1 MTLNYSLKNVLAGL
15 IFIGIGAAFAYA
27 SLGYEMGP
35 AVRMGP
41 GYFPLV
47 LAGILIAFGAIIFVQ
62 ALFSGPDEV
71 AMSAVAWR
79 GLVLLI
85 GALIFFGVTIRGLG
99 LVASLFIT
107 VFMAAMAS
115 QRTSLVGGLAMAAA
129 ITLLCLTLFV
139 WALGLTLPLFGPW
152 LAF

>member
-1 MTLNYSLKNVLAGL
+1 MTLNCSLKNMLAGL

-27 SLGYEMGP
+27 SLSYEMGR

-62 ALFSGPDEV
+62 ALFSGPDDV
-71 AMSAVAWR
+71 AISAMPWR
-79 GLVLLI
+79 GLLLLI
-85 GALIFFGVTIRGLG
+85 GALVFFGLTIRGLG
-99 LVASLFIT
+99 LVPSLFIT
-107 VFMAAMAS
+107 VLMAAMAS
-115 QRTSLVGGLAMAAA
+115 KRTSPAGALIMATA
-129 ITLLCLTLFV
+129 ITLLCLALFV

-152 LAF
+152 TAF

>member
-1 MTLNYSLKNVLAGL
+1 MTLSYSLKNVFAGL

-27 SLGYEMGP
+27 SFGYEMGR

-47 LAGILIAFGAIIFVQ
+47 LAGILMTFGIIIFVQ

-71 AMSAVAWR
+71 AISAVPWR
-79 GLVLLI
+79 GLFLLI
-85 GALIFFGVTIRGLG
+85 GALVFFGLTIRGLG
-99 LVASLFIT
+99 LVPSLFIT
-107 VFMAAMAS
+107 VLMAALAS
-115 QRTSLVGGLAMAAA
+115 QRTGPLGALVMALA
-129 ITLLCLTLFV
+129 ITLLCLALFV

-152 LAF
+152 TAF